1 MQNNLYSWGRNLYGQ
16 LGNGNT
22 QTVTIPTASGLTD
35 IKQVN
40 IQIFS
45 GFAIK
50 NNNKLYSWGFN
61 QHGVLGLGDTTDR
74 YTPTQIGT
82 SNWKQVVQCVGVY
95 NYPSCIAIDEY
106 NKLFAWG
113 YNDYIIYT
121 HPTIGSTY
129 TPFQIGS
136 SNWKTVSCAFY
147 STVLAIDENDYLY
160 QWGNNYYGQAGIGST
175 STSVTIQTKIG
186 VSTWK
191 YISQG
196 YYASFGI
203 ASNNKL
209 YSWGYNAYGVLG
221 LGDTTNR
228 YTPTQVGTSDWKQIS
243 CNSDMCQALDI
254 NGNLYTW
261 GINYTGQ
268 LGDGTTVNKTSPT
281 LIGNSIW
288 KQVSV
293 GFGENGYH
301 TLAILE
307 NNNQL
312 YAWGN
317 NNYNQLGIA
326 GYYAPYI
333 PKLVNDQLTWN
344 YVSQGS
350 QSSFGIESQI
360 YQLNL
365 NTAGTGVGTVQINNE
380 PQGSTASSGFV
391 SDTSITIYA
400 TPDTYYSFTGWYNS
414 GTLVSGNQTYTF
426 NMPQQQTTYTA
437 KFNKTNLYNNAYTL
451 IKNIQKQFNF
461 SSKTI
466 KNISAIDVFNILY
479 YGIINKSNTYFVQ
492 FKNIRNINNFD
503 FININFILINRKI
516 LEFNFSFKSI
526 KNKNINILEKQYT
539 IQNKIFNNFTIF
551 NLVFN
556 KEFPNIC
563 NILNK
568 IYYLRFIDIVS
579 KNYIIKNISILYS
592 SKACTIITKYRQIQL
607 QEYELISTFSKYSIY
622 RNYKIEYHLKV
633 TLKEN
638 LQDVT
643 HLEIYDI
650 EQSTGNLFKFI
661 NLQKILNLYLDTYY
675 NENFIIS
682 LPQVTNQLIPIIFN
696 FDMQALSKNN
706 FNVLLESKYN
716 PILKIQNLKQIMVL
730 YTPNKFY
737 LTEWQ
742 LEYYQ
747 KLDKYIYPQEIQKVQ
762 DSFNLSIQ
770 LLDDNRKKVI
780 FRDIQDTN
788 LYKIDTV
795 FSHFENININN
806 LIKTELYNRINCN
819 LFTQF
824 EISQEHIVANYK
836 LEPYL
841 NRKRF
846 NNIDDYNSQLMHVDG
861 RYISNI
867 YFNSPYYNVFDQK
880 QFDNNLEELSKYIST
895 NDITINPLKSFI
907 YGNSDNYYF
916 RNNIDTLNSDSFLI
930 DGGLIDKYSKYNLY
944 NKDSNI
950 RIFYLFHKFNS
961 AGELNYIIIYEYI
974 LETSFIGKYDL
985 IYKMDR
991 ELNNIYIEL
1000 FSITNLLDIEK
1011 IKLNFISNTSCNIAF
1026 INVHEQK
1033 VYQDNIISVN
1043 IGGDKIQL
1051 RNYND
1056 IKIKDL
1062 EGNLIE
1068 HGSNVYSNLVLISSV
1083 FQKSQ
1088 YQSQQHNTIF
1098 LRDVLK
1104 EKNSLSQYNYE
1115 SFFSWIGVEF

>member
-1 MQNNLYSWGRNLYGQ
+1 
-16 LGNGNT
+16 
-22 QTVTIPTASGLTD
+22 
-35 IKQVN
+35 
-40 IQIFS
+40 
-45 GFAIK
+45 
-50 NNNKLYSWGFN
+50 
-61 QHGVLGLGDTTDR
+61 
-74 YTPTQIGT
+74 
-82 SNWKQVVQCVGVY
+82 
-95 NYPSCIAIDEY
+95 
-106 NKLFAWG
+106 
-113 YNDYIIYT
+113 
-121 HPTIGSTY
+121 
-129 TPFQIGS
+129 
-136 SNWKTVSCAFY
+136 
-147 STVLAIDENDYLY
+147 
-160 QWGNNYYGQAGIGST
+160 
-175 STSVTIQTKIG
+175 
-186 VSTWK
+186 
-191 YISQG
+191 
-196 YYASFGI
+196 
-203 ASNNKL
+203 
-209 YSWGYNAYGVLG
+209 
-221 LGDTTNR
+221 
-228 YTPTQVGTSDWKQIS
+228 
-243 CNSDMCQALDI
+243 
-254 NGNLYTW
+254 
-261 GINYTGQ
+261 
-268 LGDGTTVNKTSPT
+268 
-281 LIGNSIW
+281 
-288 KQVSV
+288 
-293 GFGENGYH
+293 
-301 TLAILE
+301 
-307 NNNQL
+307 
-312 YAWGN
+312 
-317 NNYNQLGIA
+317 
-326 GYYAPYI
+326 
-333 PKLVNDQLTWN
+333 
-344 YVSQGS
+344 
-350 QSSFGIESQI
+350 
-360 YQLNL
+360 
-365 NTAGTGVGTVQINNE
+365 
-380 PQGSTASSGFV
+380 
-391 SDTSITIYA
+391 
-400 TPDTYYSFTGWYNS
+400 
-414 GTLVSGNQTYTF
+414 
-426 NMPQQQTTYTA
+426 
-437 KFNKTNLYNNAYTL
+437 
-451 IKNIQKQFNF
+451 
-461 SSKTI
+461 
-466 KNISAIDVFNILY
+466 
-479 YGIINKSNTYFVQ
+479 
-492 FKNIRNINNFD
+492 
-503 FININFILINRKI
+503 
-516 LEFNFSFKSI
+516 
-526 KNKNINILEKQYT
+526 
-539 IQNKIFNNFTIF
+539 
-551 NLVFN
+551 
-556 KEFPNIC
+556 
-563 NILNK
+563 
-568 IYYLRFIDIVS
+568 
-579 KNYIIKNISILYS
+579 
-592 SKACTIITKYRQIQL
+592 
-607 QEYELISTFSKYSIY
+607 
-622 RNYKIEYHLKV
+622 
-633 TLKEN
+633 
-638 LQDVT
+638 
-643 HLEIYDI
+643 
-650 EQSTGNLFKFI
+650 
-661 NLQKILNLYLDTYY
+661 
-675 NENFIIS
+675 
-682 LPQVTNQLIPIIFN
+682 
-696 FDMQALSKNN
+696 MQALSKNN

-1068 HGSNVYSNLVLISSV
+1068 HGSNVYSNLVLMSSV